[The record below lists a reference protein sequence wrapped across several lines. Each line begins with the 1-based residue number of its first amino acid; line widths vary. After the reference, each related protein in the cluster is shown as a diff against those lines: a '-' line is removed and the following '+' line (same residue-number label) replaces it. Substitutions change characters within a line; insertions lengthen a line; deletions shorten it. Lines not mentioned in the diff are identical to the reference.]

1 MVDLLFTSF
10 VQIAFCIHQ
19 QFDPAVAENAGA
31 DGRVV
36 VAAAGAD
43 VVFRDEQSSHSLC
56 AQVSWHHEMP
66 DFAPSEIV
74 DFAWTIA
81 LMPVFS
87 NQNPAAFADLW
98 EKSFVGSAG
107 VGSYILLVD
116 AVANA
121 ASMKFIEDLGAVPV
135 FVEVEGEVRQPSL

>member
-1 MVDLLFTSF
+1 MSDS
-10 VQIAFCIHQ
+10 IAAKI
-19 QFDPAVAENAGA
+19 G
-31 DGRVV
+31 
-36 VAAAGAD
+36 
-43 VVFRDEQSSHSLC
+43 
-56 AQVSWHHEMP
+56 
-66 DFAPSEIV
+66 

-81 LMPVFS
+81 LMPVCS

-107 VGSYILLVD
+107 VGGYILLVD